1 MEGSVQQVL
10 VGLGSCGI
18 AAGGRRVFDRF
29 AELID
34 SGRDDSVLKQTGC
47 IGLCYREVLVE
58 VRDRQGRRTLYGE
71 VSPERVDRILA
82 EHLHQGKVIAEWVVE
97 TSEVLARQQRIV
109 LRNCG
114 VIDPANLDE
123 YCARDGYRAL
133 AKILTQ
139 MTPAQ
144 VIELI
149 SDAGLRGRGGAGFPT
164 GTKWR
169 LAQATKDPHK
179 YVVCNADEGDPGA
192 FMDRSVLEGDPHSV
206 LEGMAIAA
214 YAIGASH
221 GYVYVRAEYPEAVR
235 RLRQGIAQATGHG
248 CLGANIL
255 GTGFHFE
262 VALKE
267 GAGAFVCGEETALI
281 ASIEG
286 KRGMPRVRPPFP
298 VESGLWGHP
307 TCINN
312 VETLANVPWI
322 VLHGAD
328 AFKVCGTSGSKGT
341 KVFAL
346 AGKVRRGGL
355 VEVPMGTSINEVIN
369 EIGGGTVSGR
379 AFKAVQM
386 GGPSGGCIPARLGD
400 TPIDYKQLTASGA
413 IMGSGGMVV
422 MDESTCMVDVARF
435 FLSFTQNESCGKCTF
450 CRIGTKRM
458 LEILE
463 RICAGQGRIEDLNL
477 LAELGEQIKASSLCG
492 LGQTAPNPVLTT
504 LRYFLEEYQVHI
516 ADKRCPAKVCLALVE
531 FWIDPEKCNGC
542 GLCVTACDVGA
553 ISGEKK
559 FPHRIDGGACV
570 KCARCLTV
578 CRQDAI
584 EKR

>member
-1 MEGSVQQVL
+1 MQEIV
-10 VGLGSCGI
+10 VGLGSCGL
-18 AAGGRRVFDRF
+18 AAGGQRVYDRF
-29 AELID
+29 TELIRSD
-34 SGRDDSVLKQTGC
+34 RDGWVLKQTGC
-47 IGLCYREVLVE
+47 IGLCHREVLVE
-58 VRDRQGRRTLYGE
+58 VRDRQGRRTVYGE
-71 VSPERVDRILA
+71 VSPERADRIVA
-82 EHLHQGKVIAEWVVE
+82 DHVRQGRVLDEWVVD
-97 TSEVLARQQRIV
+97 TGEVLARQQRIV

-114 VIDPANLDE
+114 VIDPASLEE
-123 YCARDGYRAL
+123 YRARDGYRAL
-133 AKILTQ
+133 EKALTG
-139 MTPAQ
+139 MRPAE
-144 VIELI
+144 VIDVI
-149 SDAGLRGRGGAGFPT
+149 AASGLRGRGGAGFPT

-169 LAQATKDPHK
+169 LARAVQDPQR

-192 FMDRSVLEGDPHSV
+192 FMDRSVLEGDPHTV

-214 YAIGASH
+214 YAIGANR

-235 RLRQGIAQATGHG
+235 RLRQAIDQATR
-248 CLGANIL
+248 LGFLGTNIIL
-255 GTGFHFE
+255 GRGFDFQ

-286 KRGMPRVRPPFP
+286 KRGMPRVRPPYP

-322 VLHGAD
+322 ILNGAD
-328 AFKVCGTSGSKGT
+328 AFKAYGTAASTGT

-355 VEVPMGTSINEVIN
+355 VEVPMGITINEVVN
-369 EIGGGTVSGR
+369 EIGGGTISGR
-379 AFKAVQM
+379 PFKAVQM
-386 GGPSGGCIPARLGD
+386 GGPSGGCIPAWLGN
-400 TPIDYKQLTASGA
+400 TPIDYEQLSATGA

-435 FLSFTQNESCGKCTF
+435 FLGFTQNESCGKCTF

-458 LEILE
+458 LEVLE
-463 RICAGQGRIEDLNL
+463 RICAGQGKDDDLGL

-504 LRYFLEEYQVHI
+504 LRYFLEEYQAHI
-516 ADKRCPAKVCLALVE
+516 ADKRCPAKTCLALVE

-542 GLCVTACDVGA
+542 GLCVAACDAGA

-559 FPHRIDGGACV
+559 LPHHIDMGTCL

-578 CRQDAI
+578 CRQGAI